1 MNSLFITANVI
12 SDALQPLI
20 DFFGEVLV
28 VIHSVIG
35 SWGWSIILMTFLI
48 RAVLVPLTIK
58 QIRSMQRMQLFQPEI
73 KAIQT
78 KYKGK
83 PGDSAA
89 VKTEKRAKLN
99 EELMGFYRENQINPL
114 ASCLPLLAQ
123 MPVFISLFY
132 LLQQQLKTDICPTIT
147 WQDKVPGYV
156 QWWNGL
162 AANAH
167 HKITVATT
175 GCGDITAFPGH
186 PVPPTGQQFLFIPD
200 LTSKASGA
208 VLVTL
213 IVLYVGSQ
221 LGSSLMMTTTMDKT
235 QRNIMLAMPLVFVFF
250 ILSFPAGLILYWIT
264 TNTWTVGQQYVVK
277 RFSAGGAH
285 AQAKALADSGGG
297 TVTPEPEEKE
307 TKGFM
312 AKVKEA
318 GAASKAEAE
327 PEVKKPKGKGGPPP
341 ARNNKK
347 RTGRRR

>member
-1 MNSLFITANVI
+1 VNRLFITANVI

-20 DFFGEVLV
+20 DFFGKVLV
-28 VIHSVIG
+28 AIHSVIG
-35 SWGWSIILMTFLI
+35 SWGWSIILMTVLI

-58 QIRSMQRMQLFQPEI
+58 QIRSMQRMQRFQPEI

-132 LLQQQLKTDICPTIT
+132 LLRQQLKTDICPSIT
-147 WQDKVPGYV
+147 AY
-156 QWWNGL
+156 
-162 AANAH
+162 AAQH
-167 HKITVATT
+167 HTTVEKITCSDVR
-175 GCGDITAFPGH
+175 PL
-186 PVPPTGQQFLFIPD
+186 PTGQQFLFIPD

-318 GAASKAEAE
+318 GGASKAEAE